1 MCDMIDIPNAQT
13 AKDLTMKSKNKSG
26 FKNKEYEKL
35 TKYVYKEILKESKKG
50 RGFLLLT
57 TSYSKENLNRLEKQL
72 TELGYKIVVSIDD
85 YGYYEVRISW
95 SD

>member
-1 MCDMIDIPNAQT
+1 MDMTDIPNAQT
-13 AKDLTMKSKNKSG
+13 AKDLTAKAQNKSD

-50 RGFLLLT
+50 RDTLLLT
-57 TSYSKENLNRLEKQL
+57 TTYNKENLGRLEKQL
-72 TELGYKIVVSIDD
+72 TELGYKVVVFIDD
-85 YGYYEVRISW
+85 YGCYEVRISW

>member
-1 MCDMIDIPNAQT
+1 MIDILNAQT
-13 AKDLTMKSKNKSG
+13 AKDLTMKNKNKSG

-35 TKYVYKEILKESKKG
+35 AKYVYKEILKESKKG
-50 RGFLLLT
+50 RDLLLLT
-57 TSYSKENLNRLEKQL
+57 TSYSKENLDRLEKQL
-72 TELGYKIVVSIDD
+72 TELGYKVIVFIDN